1 MNSNR
6 TIFVIG
12 IFFLISLGNI
22 LTLGSVSNLAI
33 AIAEY
38 CVVFFLIFTNK
49 LPLALF
55 LHHAFVITSI
65 SATNVAALVDN
76 PLAIYSYSR
85 LKLIGPIGVSYIVTI
100 IIFLLSFKNR
110 ARIDKSTL
118 FYKLFKTITVLG
130 ASGMIVGL
138 LGLLSDSY
146 YTFDTFV
153 FYSVYIIVVWLNIF
167 CLLLNHSEKLVSIY
181 YNNAIPIIIGG
192 IFASFVAYQ
201 VFGVVNI
208 YGSLEII
215 LQADI
220 VYYAP
225 VIIIGLLFI
234 KKRII
239 PLFAVL
245 LYLFICT
252 QSIGG
257 KGLVITALSIV
268 FLIYASLFPKGKVLT
283 TKQKWRN
290 RVIVT
295 ATIILGVAFVLT
307 LDFGILFSSKVHQ
320 LTSMFSGDLD
330 SIDESPYT
338 RVATTLNI
346 IDNYLHRPWC
356 FIFGMGYGGY
366 FTDSLSLFGGLDLT
380 SGGWSE
386 EVVKSGHFNMGH
398 DTFASVPLF
407 NGFFGLYLIFKIVFL
422 YAKRIRSNMYAFAA
436 IPWLF
441 LTFYFN
447 TQLAISGLLLLYASE
462 YEINKK

>member
-1 MNSNR
+1 MNSNKSL
-6 TIFVIG
+6 FVVG

-22 LTLGSVSNLAI
+22 LTLGSISNLAI
-33 AIAEY
+33 AAAEY
-38 CVVFFLIFTNK
+38 CVVFFLIFSNK
-49 LPLALF
+49 IPLALF
-55 LHHAFVITSI
+55 LHHAFIITSI
-65 SATNVAALVDN
+65 SATNVAGIIDN
-76 PLAIYSYSR
+76 PMALYSYSR
-85 LKLIGPIGVSYIVTI
+85 LKLIGPIGVSYLVSILI
-100 IIFLLSFKNR
+100 CILSLKNYPK
-110 ARIDKSTL
+110 IDKSTL
-118 FYKLFKTITVLG
+118 FYKLFKTISILG
-130 ASGMIVGL
+130 ASGIIVGL
-138 LGLLSDSY
+138 CGFILDSY

-153 FYSVYIIVVWLNIF
+153 FYSVYIFVIWLNIL
-167 CLLLNHSEKLVSIY
+167 CLLLNHSDKLVNLY

-192 IFASFVAYQ
+192 IFASFVAYYF
-201 VFGVVNI
+201 FGVVNV
-208 YGSLEII
+208 YGNLEII

-225 VIIIGLLFI
+225 VIIIGLYFV
-234 KKRII
+234 KKRLI
-239 PLFAVL
+239 PIAAVL
-245 LYLFICT
+245 LYLYISS

-268 FLIYASLFPKGKVLT
+268 FLVYTSLFPKGKTLT
-283 TKQKWRN
+283 TKQKIRN
-290 RVIVT
+290 QIIVT
-295 ATIILGVAFVLT
+295 ATIIIGVAFVLT
-307 LDFGILFSSKVHQ
+307 LDFGILFSSKMHQ

-346 IDNYLHRPWC
+346 LDNYLHRPWC

-380 SGGWSE
+380 SGGWSD